1 MDGAETAPG
10 ELTLGVVLVSYLEVL
25 WRLRSLKS
33 RFASAAREHAFFIN
47 GMHPSERRL
56 MCVRISSKHRRD
68 RKGSASDL
76 AEVDDDDAPMPT
88 ENSVLQSFVMLH
100 AYTLRMVLR
109 CAFDPRECP
118 KCGSRK
124 HPLTTAV
131 CEQQWAAISEHS
143 GGRHDPDVVGRRR
156 RRLPDRRSGLYVA
169 RRAARRAE
177 RRKHAR
183 TAFVWESDAAE

>member
-1 MDGAETAPG
+1 M
-10 ELTLGVVLVSYLEVL
+10 SYLEVL
-25 WRLRSLKS
+25 WREELEEQVRQC
-33 RFASAAREHAFFIN
+33 REEHAFFIN

-56 MCVRISSKHRRD
+56 MCVRIKLKAPPGSK
-68 RKGSASDL
+68 GISFDL

-124 HPLTTAV
+124 HPLTDGGV
-131 CEQQWAAISEHS
+131 CEQQWGCNLRAQ
-143 GGRHDPDVVGRRR
+143 
-156 RRLPDRRSGLYVA
+156 
-169 RRAARRAE
+169 RRA
-177 RRKHAR
+177 
-183 TAFVWESDAAE
+183 S